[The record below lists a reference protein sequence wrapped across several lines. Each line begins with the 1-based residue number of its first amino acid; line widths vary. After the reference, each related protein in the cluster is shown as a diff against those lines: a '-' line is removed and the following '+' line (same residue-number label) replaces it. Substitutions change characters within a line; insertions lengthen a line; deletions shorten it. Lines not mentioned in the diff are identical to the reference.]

1 MTVLHPDVAE
11 VVLTEDDI
19 QTTVLHLGKRI
30 ADDYH
35 GRTPLLVGILRGAFM
50 FMADL
55 CRAIEAPVE
64 LDFMAVSS
72 YGSSTRS
79 SGIVRFLKDLD
90 TDIAG
95 RDVILVEDI
104 VDSGLTLS
112 YLSRAL
118 AGRNPASLEVAA
130 LITKPAK
137 QRVPLEIR
145 YHGFAID
152 PPFVIGYG
160 LDYQQK
166 YRNLPYVG
174 TLAPHI
180 LGGREPQ

>member
-1 MTVLHPDVAE
+1 MSEIHPDIDKVI
-11 VVLTEDDI
+11 LTEDEI
-19 QTTVLHLGKRI
+19 QTAVRHIGKRI
-30 ADDYH
+30 TDDH
-35 GRTPLLVGILRGAFM
+35 ANDTPLLVGVLRGAYT

-55 CRAIEAPVE
+55 ARQIEAPVE

-72 YGSSTRS
+72 YGSETRS

-90 TDIAG
+90 TDISG
-95 RDVILVEDI
+95 RHVILVEDI

-112 YLSRAL
+112 YLTRAL
-118 AGRNPASLEVAA
+118 HGRGPASLEVAA

-137 QRVPLEIR
+137 QKVPLDIR

-152 PPFVIGYG
+152 PPFVVGYG
-160 LDYQQK
+160 LDHHQR

-180 LGGREPQ
+180 AGRLEPS

>member
-1 MTVLHPDVAE
+1 MSVTHPDIAE
-11 VVLTEDDI
+11 VILTEDDI
-19 QTTVLHLGKRI
+19 RSAVLRI
-30 ADDYH
+30 GRRISDDH
-35 GRTPLLVGILRGAFM
+35 ERSRPLLVGILRGAYT

-55 CRAIEAPVE
+55 GRAIEAPVE

-72 YGSSTRS
+72 YGSATRS

-95 RDVILVEDI
+95 RHVILVEDI

-112 YLSRAL
+112 YLTRAL
-118 AGRNPASLEVAA
+118 AGRGPASLDVAA

-137 QRVPLEIR
+137 QRVPLDIK

-152 PPFVIGYG
+152 PPFVVGYG
-160 LDYQQK
+160 LDFHQR

-174 TLAPHI
+174 TLASHI
-180 LGGREPQ
+180 VGGQEPT